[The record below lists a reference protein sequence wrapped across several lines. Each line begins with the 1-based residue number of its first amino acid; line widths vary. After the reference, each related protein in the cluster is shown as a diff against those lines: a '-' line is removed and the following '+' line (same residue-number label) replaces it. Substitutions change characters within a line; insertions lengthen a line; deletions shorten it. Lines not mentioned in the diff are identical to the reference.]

1 MYNYIYIYMYGWP
14 LLVTLLRHSV
24 CAVLDGGVSS
34 ESDSAPGVRSGQRG
48 GNSKLLLYSG
58 FGIKG
63 LGFRA

>member
-1 MYNYIYIYMYGWP
+1 MDGPSWLHYS
-14 LLVTLLRHSV
+14 VTLCVQSWT
-24 CAVLDGGVSS
+24 GGVSS

>member
-1 MYNYIYIYMYGWP
+1 MDGPSWLHYS
-14 LLVTLLRHSV
+14 VTLCVQSW
-24 CAVLDGGVSS
+24 AAGVSS

-63 LGFRA
+63 LGSIGLRVYRDDYV